1 MNIIRTRCS
10 TAAWAALITSSLMA
24 APALATPGSGFA
36 PNPIGSGNVG
46 TLNINT
52 AGDKTGKWGIHLKTL
67 SSTDISADRLVV
79 QPGGHSGW
87 HTHPGPVMVVVTGGS
102 IVWSNGSDPLCT
114 SRTYTVGQA
123 FIEEPFVVHKASN
136 VSPAGG
142 VGAEF
147 LAFTIKPQGAVGP
160 AFRLDRPQP
169 NNCTF

>member
-1 MNIIRTRCS
+1 MQRVRIGLLAMSVVAGGMIV
-10 TAAWAALITSSLMA
+10 AEA
-24 APALATPGSGFA
+24 ALATPGSGFA

-87 HTHPGPVMVVVTGGS
+87 HTHPGPVLIVVTEGS
-102 IVWSNGSDPLCT
+102 IIWSNGSDPLCT
-114 SRTYTVGQA
+114 SRTYTVGEA
-123 FIEEPFVVHKASN
+123 FIEEPFVVHKARN

-160 AFRLDRPQP
+160 AFRIDRPQP
-169 NNCTF
+169 TNCAF